1 MSHVKWRW
9 FRLIGDFGQD
19 SLGAGKLP
27 EKFLGFQLRY
37 APPMAA
43 QTSLSVDPQLAISE
57 LVRRCGPMV
66 HAVVLRL
73 THNRADAD
81 DVVQEAFLSA
91 YKHWGE
97 FRGESQPC
105 TWLHS
110 IAVRAALRRGR
121 REARRRDVARDYARA
136 MPFMQSRLAEADF
149 PSRSVEARELRADAR
164 ARVDA
169 AMRDVAEP
177 FRSALVLKEIA
188 GMPIDSVAKV
198 LGVKAAT
205 VKTRLYRGRLLLRAA
220 LLSDRPRTPVP
231 AAVYDR
237 ATCMDLLRAKMEA
250 LDRGVDFPVQ
260 DELVCERCRQVFA
273 SLDVGADAC
282 RSLRGRTMPAQLRK
296 SIEKAIRE
304 GVDVPPARKRVSR

>member
-1 MSHVKWRW
+1 
-9 FRLIGDFGQD
+9 
-19 SLGAGKLP
+19 
-27 EKFLGFQLRY
+27 
-37 APPMAA
+37 MAA
-43 QTSLSVDPQLAISE
+43 KSALSADPRRAIAE
-57 LVRRCGPMV
+57 LVARCGPML

-73 THNRADAD
+73 TRNRADAD

-91 YKHWGE
+91 YKHWSE

-110 IAVRAALRRGR
+110 IAVRTALRRGR
-121 REARRRDVARDYARA
+121 RESRRRDVAREYARA
-136 MPFMQSRLAEADF
+136 MPFMQSRVAAADF
-149 PSRSVEARELRADAR
+149 PSASLEARELRADAR
-164 ARVDA
+164 RRVDV

-188 GMPIDSVAKV
+188 GMSVDDVAMV

-205 VKTRLYRGRLLLRAA
+205 VKTRLHRGRLLLRAA

-260 DELVCERCRQVFA
+260 DDLVCERCRQVFA

-282 RSLRGRTMPAQLRK
+282 RSLRGRTMPAALRK
-296 SIEKAIRE
+296 SIEKAMRAGPGGI
-304 GVDVPPARKRVSR
+304 PARKAARK

>member
-1 MSHVKWRW
+1 MAIK
-9 FRLIGDFGQD
+9 
-19 SLGAGKLP
+19 
-27 EKFLGFQLRY
+27 
-37 APPMAA
+37 AP
-43 QTSLSVDPQLAISE
+43 LSADPGRAIAE
-57 LVRRCGPMV
+57 LVTRCGPML
-66 HAVVLRL
+66 HAVALRL

-97 FRGESQPC
+97 FRGDSKPC

-121 REARRRDVARDYARA
+121 RESRRRDVAREYARA

-149 PSRSVEARELRADAR
+149 PSSSAEARELRADAR
-164 ARVDA
+164 VRVDA

-188 GMPIDSVAKV
+188 GMSVDEVAQV

-205 VKTRLYRGRLLLRAA
+205 VKTRLHRGRLLLRAA
-220 LLSDRPRTPVP
+220 LLMDRPRAPVP
-231 AAVYDR
+231 AAIYDR

-282 RSLRGRTMPAQLRK
+282 RSLRGKTMPAALRK
-296 SIEKAIRE
+296 SIERAIQAE
-304 GVDVPPARKRVSR
+304 TKGMPVRKRVRS

>member
-1 MSHVKWRW
+1 M
-9 FRLIGDFGQD
+9 L
-19 SLGAGKLP
+19 
-27 EKFLGFQLRY
+27 
-37 APPMAA
+37 
-43 QTSLSVDPQLAISE
+43 
-57 LVRRCGPMV
+57 

-73 THNRADAD
+73 TRNRADAD

-91 YKHWGE
+91 YKHWSE

-121 REARRRDVARDYARA
+121 RETRRRDVAREYAQA
-136 MPFMQSRLAEADF
+136 MPFMQSRLAAADF
-149 PSRSVEARELRADAR
+149 PSASLEARELRTDAR
-164 ARVDA
+164 QRVDA

-188 GMPIDSVAKV
+188 GMSVDDVAMV

-205 VKTRLYRGRLLLRAA
+205 VKTRLHRGRLLLRAA

-260 DELVCERCRQVFA
+260 DDLVCERCRQVFA

-282 RSLRGRTMPAQLRK
+282 RSLRGRTMPAALRK
-296 SIEKAIRE
+296 SIEKAIRA
-304 GVDVPPARKRVSR
+304 GTGDIPARKAARKSGAAR

>member
-1 MSHVKWRW
+1 MSHVKWLW

-27 EKFLGFQLRY
+27 EEFLGFQLRY

-43 QTSLSVDPQLAISE
+43 QTSLLVDPQLAISE

>member
-1 MSHVKWRW
+1 
-9 FRLIGDFGQD
+9 
-19 SLGAGKLP
+19 
-27 EKFLGFQLRY
+27 
-37 APPMAA
+37 MAA
-43 QTSLSVDPQLAISE
+43 KSALPADPRRAIAE
-57 LVRRCGPMV
+57 LVTRCGPML

-73 THNRADAD
+73 TRNRADAD

-91 YKHWGE
+91 YKHWSE

-121 REARRRDVARDYARA
+121 RETRRRDVAREYAQA
-136 MPFMQSRLAEADF
+136 MPFMQSRLAAADF
-149 PSRSVEARELRADAR
+149 PSASLEARELRTDAR
-164 ARVDA
+164 QRVDA

-188 GMPIDSVAKV
+188 GMSVDDVAMV

-205 VKTRLYRGRLLLRAA
+205 VKTRLHRGRLLLRSA

-260 DELVCERCRQVFA
+260 DDLVCERCRQVFA

-282 RSLRGRTMPAQLRK
+282 RSLRGRTMPAALRK
-296 SIEKAIRE
+296 SIEKAMRAGTD
-304 GVDVPPARKRVSR
+304 GVPARKATRR

>member
-1 MSHVKWRW
+1 MPRV
-9 FRLIGDFGQD
+9 
-19 SLGAGKLP
+19 
-27 EKFLGFQLRY
+27 RY
-37 APPMAA
+37 ACCMAVKSA
-43 QTSLSVDPQLAISE
+43 LPADPRRAIAE
-57 LVRRCGPMV
+57 LVTRCGPML

-73 THNRADAD
+73 TRNRADAD

-91 YKHWGE
+91 YKHWSE
-97 FRGESQPC
+97 FRGQSQPC

-121 REARRRDVARDYARA
+121 RESRRRDVAREYARA
-136 MPFMQSRLAEADF
+136 MPFMQSRLAAADF
-149 PSRSVEARELRADAR
+149 PSASLEARELRADAR
-164 ARVDA
+164 QRVDA

-188 GMPIDSVAKV
+188 GMSVDDVAMV

-205 VKTRLYRGRLLLRAA
+205 VKTRLHRGRLLLRAA

-260 DELVCERCRQVFA
+260 DDLVCERCRQVFA

-282 RSLRGRTMPAQLRK
+282 RSLRGRTMPAALRK
-296 SIEKAIRE
+296 SIEKAMRASTGSI
-304 GVDVPPARKRVSR
+304 PARKAARK

>member
-1 MSHVKWRW
+1 M
-9 FRLIGDFGQD
+9 L
-19 SLGAGKLP
+19 
-27 EKFLGFQLRY
+27 
-37 APPMAA
+37 
-43 QTSLSVDPQLAISE
+43 
-57 LVRRCGPMV
+57 

-91 YKHWGE
+91 YKHWSE

-121 REARRRDVARDYARA
+121 RESRRRDVAREYARA
-136 MPFMQSRLAEADF
+136 MPFMQSRLAAADF
-149 PSRSVEARELRADAR
+149 PSASVEARELRADAR
-164 ARVDA
+164 QRVDA

-188 GMPIDSVAKV
+188 GMSVDDVAMV

-205 VKTRLYRGRLLLRAA
+205 VKTRLHRGRLLLRAA
-220 LLSDRPRTPVP
+220 LLSDRPRTAVP

-260 DELVCERCRQVFA
+260 DDLVCERCRQVFA

-282 RSLRGRTMPAQLRK
+282 RSLRGRTMPAALRK
-296 SIEKAIRE
+296 SIEKAMRASTGSI
-304 GVDVPPARKRVSR
+304 PARKASRK

>member
-1 MSHVKWRW
+1 
-9 FRLIGDFGQD
+9 
-19 SLGAGKLP
+19 
-27 EKFLGFQLRY
+27 
-37 APPMAA
+37 MAA

-296 SIEKAIRE
+296 SIEKAIRA
-304 GVDVPPARKRVSR
+304 GVDGPPARKRVSR

>member
-1 MSHVKWRW
+1 M
-9 FRLIGDFGQD
+9 L
-19 SLGAGKLP
+19 
-27 EKFLGFQLRY
+27 
-37 APPMAA
+37 
-43 QTSLSVDPQLAISE
+43 
-57 LVRRCGPMV
+57 

-91 YKHWGE
+91 YKHWSE

-121 REARRRDVARDYARA
+121 RESRRRDVAREYARA
-136 MPFMQSRLAEADF
+136 MPFMQSRLAAADF
-149 PSRSVEARELRADAR
+149 PSASLEARELRADAR
-164 ARVDA
+164 RRVDV

-188 GMPIDSVAKV
+188 GMSVDDVAMV

-205 VKTRLYRGRLLLRAA
+205 VKTRLHRGRLLLRAA

-260 DELVCERCRQVFA
+260 DDLVCERCRQVFA

-282 RSLRGRTMPAQLRK
+282 RSLRGRTMPAALRK
-296 SIEKAIRE
+296 SIEKAMRAIT
-304 GVDVPPARKRVSR
+304 GDIPARKAARKSGAARQ

>member
-1 MSHVKWRW
+1 MAVK
-9 FRLIGDFGQD
+9 
-19 SLGAGKLP
+19 SALP
-27 EKFLGFQLRY
+27 
-37 APPMAA
+37 A
-43 QTSLSVDPQLAISE
+43 DPRRAIAE
-57 LVRRCGPMV
+57 LVTRCGPML

-73 THNRADAD
+73 TRNRADAD

-91 YKHWGE
+91 YKHWSE
-97 FRGESQPC
+97 FRGQSQPC

-121 REARRRDVARDYARA
+121 RESRRRDVAREYARA
-136 MPFMQSRLAEADF
+136 MPFMQSRLAAADF
-149 PSRSVEARELRADAR
+149 PSASLEARELRTDAR
-164 ARVDA
+164 RRVDV

-188 GMPIDSVAKV
+188 GMSVDDVAMV

-205 VKTRLYRGRLLLRAA
+205 VKTRLHRGRLLLRAA

-260 DELVCERCRQVFA
+260 DDLVCERCRQVFA

-282 RSLRGRTMPAQLRK
+282 RSLRGRTMPAALRK
-296 SIEKAIRE
+296 SIEKAMRAGTGDI
-304 GVDVPPARKRVSR
+304 PARKAARKSGAAR

>member
-1 MSHVKWRW
+1 
-9 FRLIGDFGQD
+9 
-19 SLGAGKLP
+19 
-27 EKFLGFQLRY
+27 
-37 APPMAA
+37 MAA
-43 QTSLSVDPQLAISE
+43 KSALPADPRRAIAE
-57 LVRRCGPMV
+57 LVTRCGPML

-73 THNRADAD
+73 TRNRADAD

-91 YKHWGE
+91 YKHWSE

-121 REARRRDVARDYARA
+121 RESRRRDVAREYARA
-136 MPFMQSRLAEADF
+136 MPFMQSRLAAADF
-149 PSRSVEARELRADAR
+149 PSASLEARELRTDAR
-164 ARVDA
+164 RRVDV

-188 GMPIDSVAKV
+188 GMSVDDVAMV

-205 VKTRLYRGRLLLRAA
+205 VKTRLHRGRLLLRAA

-260 DELVCERCRQVFA
+260 DDLVCERCRQVFA

-282 RSLRGRTMPAQLRK
+282 RSLRGRTMPAALRK
-296 SIEKAIRE
+296 SIEKAMRASTGSI
-304 GVDVPPARKRVSR
+304 PARKAARK

>member
-1 MSHVKWRW
+1 MAIKSP
-9 FRLIGDFGQD
+9 
-19 SLGAGKLP
+19 LP
-27 EKFLGFQLRY
+27 
-37 APPMAA
+37 A
-43 QTSLSVDPQLAISE
+43 DPGRAIAE
-57 LVRRCGPMV
+57 LVTRCGPML
-66 HAVVLRL
+66 HAVALRL
-73 THNRADAD
+73 TRNRADAD

-97 FRGESQPC
+97 FRGDSKPC

-110 IAVRAALRRGR
+110 IAVRAALHRGR
-121 REARRRDVARDYARA
+121 RESRRRDVAREYARA

-149 PSRSVEARELRADAR
+149 PSSSAEARELRADAR
-164 ARVDA
+164 VRVDA

-188 GMPIDSVAKV
+188 GMSVDEVAQV

-205 VKTRLYRGRLLLRAA
+205 VKTRLHRGRLLLRAA
-220 LLSDRPRTPVP
+220 LLMDRPRAPVP
-231 AAVYDR
+231 AAIYDR

-282 RSLRGRTMPAQLRK
+282 RSLRGKTMPAALRK
-296 SIEKAIRE
+296 SIERAIQAETKGRP
-304 GVDVPPARKRVSR
+304 VRKRVRS

>member
-1 MSHVKWRW
+1 MPRV
-9 FRLIGDFGQD
+9 
-19 SLGAGKLP
+19 
-27 EKFLGFQLRY
+27 RY
-37 APPMAA
+37 ACRMAA
-43 QTSLSVDPQLAISE
+43 TSALPADPRRAIAE
-57 LVRRCGPMV
+57 LVTRCGPML

-73 THNRADAD
+73 TRNRADAD

-91 YKHWGE
+91 YKHWSE

-121 REARRRDVARDYARA
+121 REARRRDVAREYARA
-136 MPFMQSRLAEADF
+136 MPFMQSRLAAADF
-149 PSRSVEARELRADAR
+149 PSASLEARELRTDAR
-164 ARVDA
+164 RRVDA

-188 GMPIDSVAKV
+188 GMSVDDVAMV

-205 VKTRLYRGRLLLRAA
+205 VKTRLHRGRLLLRAA

-260 DELVCERCRQVFA
+260 DDLVCERCRQVFA

-282 RSLRGRTMPAQLRK
+282 RSLRGRTMPAALRK
-296 SIEKAIRE
+296 SIEKAMRASTGSI
-304 GVDVPPARKRVSR
+304 PARKAARK

>member
-1 MSHVKWRW
+1 
-9 FRLIGDFGQD
+9 
-19 SLGAGKLP
+19 
-27 EKFLGFQLRY
+27 
-37 APPMAA
+37 MAA
-43 QTSLSVDPQLAISE
+43 KSALPADPRRAIAE
-57 LVRRCGPMV
+57 LVTRCGTML

-91 YKHWGE
+91 YKHWSE

-121 REARRRDVARDYARA
+121 RESRRRDVAREYARA
-136 MPFMQSRLAEADF
+136 MPFMQSRLAAADF
-149 PSRSVEARELRADAR
+149 PSASVEARELRADAR
-164 ARVDA
+164 QRVDA

-188 GMPIDSVAKV
+188 GMSVDDVAMV

-205 VKTRLYRGRLLLRAA
+205 VKTRLHRGRLLLRAA

-260 DELVCERCRQVFA
+260 DDLVCERCRQVFA

-282 RSLRGRTMPAQLRK
+282 RSLRGRTMPAALRK
-296 SIEKAIRE
+296 SIEKAMRASTGNI
-304 GVDVPPARKRVSR
+304 PARKAARK

>member
-1 MSHVKWRW
+1 
-9 FRLIGDFGQD
+9 
-19 SLGAGKLP
+19 
-27 EKFLGFQLRY
+27 
-37 APPMAA
+37 MAA
-43 QTSLSVDPQLAISE
+43 KSALSADPRRAIAE
-57 LVRRCGPMV
+57 LVARCGPML

-73 THNRADAD
+73 TRNRADAD

-91 YKHWGE
+91 YKHWSE

-110 IAVRAALRRGR
+110 IAVRTALRRGR
-121 REARRRDVARDYARA
+121 RESRRRDVAREYARA
-136 MPFMQSRLAEADF
+136 MPFMQSRLAAADC
-149 PSRSVEARELRADAR
+149 PSASLEARELRADAR
-164 ARVDA
+164 RRVDV

-188 GMPIDSVAKV
+188 GMSVDDVAMV

-205 VKTRLYRGRLLLRAA
+205 VKTRLHRGRLLLRAA

-260 DELVCERCRQVFA
+260 DDLVCERCRQVFA

-282 RSLRGRTMPAQLRK
+282 RSLRGRTMPAALRK
-296 SIEKAIRE
+296 SIEKAMRAGPGGI
-304 GVDVPPARKRVSR
+304 PARKAARK

>member
-1 MSHVKWRW
+1 
-9 FRLIGDFGQD
+9 
-19 SLGAGKLP
+19 
-27 EKFLGFQLRY
+27 
-37 APPMAA
+37 MAA
-43 QTSLSVDPQLAISE
+43 QTSLSVDPQVAISE

-296 SIEKAIRE
+296 SIEKAIRA

>member
-1 MSHVKWRW
+1 
-9 FRLIGDFGQD
+9 
-19 SLGAGKLP
+19 
-27 EKFLGFQLRY
+27 
-37 APPMAA
+37 MAA
-43 QTSLSVDPQLAISE
+43 KSALPADPRRAIAE
-57 LVRRCGPMV
+57 LVTRCGPML

-91 YKHWGE
+91 YKHWSE

-121 REARRRDVARDYARA
+121 RESRRRDVAREYARA
-136 MPFMQSRLAEADF
+136 MPFMQSRLAAADF
-149 PSRSVEARELRADAR
+149 PSASLEARELRADAR
-164 ARVDA
+164 RRVDV

-188 GMPIDSVAKV
+188 GMSVDDVAMV

-205 VKTRLYRGRLLLRAA
+205 VKTRLHRGRLLLRAA

-260 DELVCERCRQVFA
+260 DDLVCERCRQVFA

-282 RSLRGRTMPAQLRK
+282 RSLRGRTMPAALRK
-296 SIEKAIRE
+296 SIEKAMLAITGDIPVRKA
-304 GVDVPPARKRVSR
+304 ARKSGAAR

>member
-1 MSHVKWRW
+1 
-9 FRLIGDFGQD
+9 
-19 SLGAGKLP
+19 
-27 EKFLGFQLRY
+27 
-37 APPMAA
+37 MAA
-43 QTSLSVDPQLAISE
+43 KSALPADPRRAIAE
-57 LVRRCGPMV
+57 LVTRCGPML

-73 THNRADAD
+73 TRNRADAD

-91 YKHWGE
+91 YKHWSE

-121 REARRRDVARDYARA
+121 RETRRRDVAREYARA
-136 MPFMQSRLAEADF
+136 MPFMQSRLAAADF
-149 PSRSVEARELRADAR
+149 PSASLEARELRADAR
-164 ARVDA
+164 QRVDA

-188 GMPIDSVAKV
+188 GMSVDDVAMV

-205 VKTRLYRGRLLLRAA
+205 VKTRLHRGRLLLRAA
-220 LLSDRPRTPVP
+220 LLSDRPRTRVP

-260 DELVCERCRQVFA
+260 DDLVCERCRQVFA

-282 RSLRGRTMPAQLRK
+282 RSLRGRTMPAALRK
-296 SIEKAIRE
+296 SIEKAMRAVTGDI
-304 GVDVPPARKRVSR
+304 PARKAAR

>member
-1 MSHVKWRW
+1 
-9 FRLIGDFGQD
+9 
-19 SLGAGKLP
+19 
-27 EKFLGFQLRY
+27 
-37 APPMAA
+37 MAA
-43 QTSLSVDPQLAISE
+43 KSALPADPRRAIAE
-57 LVRRCGPMV
+57 LVTRCGPML

-73 THNRADAD
+73 TRNRADAD

-91 YKHWGE
+91 YKHWSE

-110 IAVRAALRRGR
+110 IAVRTALRRGR
-121 REARRRDVARDYARA
+121 RESRRRDVAREYARA
-136 MPFMQSRLAEADF
+136 MPFMQSRLAAADF
-149 PSRSVEARELRADAR
+149 PSASLEARELRADAR
-164 ARVDA
+164 RRVDV

-188 GMPIDSVAKV
+188 GMSVDDVAMV

-205 VKTRLYRGRLLLRAA
+205 VKTRLHRGRLLLRAA

-260 DELVCERCRQVFA
+260 DDLVCERCRQVFA

-282 RSLRGRTMPAQLRK
+282 RSLRGRTMPAALRK
-296 SIEKAIRE
+296 SIEKAMRAGPGGI
-304 GVDVPPARKRVSR
+304 PARKAARK

>member
-1 MSHVKWRW
+1 M
-9 FRLIGDFGQD
+9 L
-19 SLGAGKLP
+19 
-27 EKFLGFQLRY
+27 
-37 APPMAA
+37 
-43 QTSLSVDPQLAISE
+43 
-57 LVRRCGPMV
+57 

-73 THNRADAD
+73 THNRADTD

-91 YKHWGE
+91 YKHWSE

-121 REARRRDVARDYARA
+121 RESRRRDVAREYARA
-136 MPFMQSRLAEADF
+136 MPFMQSRLAAADF
-149 PSRSVEARELRADAR
+149 PSASLEARELRADAR
-164 ARVDA
+164 RRVDV

-188 GMPIDSVAKV
+188 GMSVDDVAMV

-205 VKTRLYRGRLLLRAA
+205 VKTRLHRGRLLLRAA
-220 LLSDRPRTPVP
+220 LLSDRPRIPVP

-260 DELVCERCRQVFA
+260 DDLVCERCRQVFA

-282 RSLRGRTMPAQLRK
+282 RSLRGRTMPAALRK
-296 SIEKAIRE
+296 SIEKAMRAFTGDIPVRKA
-304 GVDVPPARKRVSR
+304 ARKSEAAR

>member
-1 MSHVKWRW
+1 
-9 FRLIGDFGQD
+9 
-19 SLGAGKLP
+19 
-27 EKFLGFQLRY
+27 
-37 APPMAA
+37 MAA
-43 QTSLSVDPQLAISE
+43 KSALPADPRRAIAE
-57 LVRRCGPMV
+57 LVTRCGPML

-91 YKHWGE
+91 YKHWSE

-121 REARRRDVARDYARA
+121 RESRRRDVAREYARA
-136 MPFMQSRLAEADF
+136 MPFMQSRLAAADF
-149 PSRSVEARELRADAR
+149 PSASVEARELRADAR
-164 ARVDA
+164 QRVDA

-188 GMPIDSVAKV
+188 GMSVDDVAMV

-205 VKTRLYRGRLLLRAA
+205 VKTRLHRGRLLLRAA

-260 DELVCERCRQVFA
+260 DDLVCERCRQVFA

-282 RSLRGRTMPAQLRK
+282 RSLRGRTMPAALRK
-296 SIEKAIRE
+296 SIEKAMRAGTGNI
-304 GVDVPPARKRVSR
+304 PARKAARK

>member
-1 MSHVKWRW
+1 M
-9 FRLIGDFGQD
+9 L
-19 SLGAGKLP
+19 
-27 EKFLGFQLRY
+27 
-37 APPMAA
+37 
-43 QTSLSVDPQLAISE
+43 
-57 LVRRCGPMV
+57 

-73 THNRADAD
+73 TRNRADAD

-91 YKHWGE
+91 YKHWSE

-121 REARRRDVARDYARA
+121 RESRRRDVAREYARA
-136 MPFMQSRLAEADF
+136 MPFMQSRLAAADF
-149 PSRSVEARELRADAR
+149 PSASLEARELRTDAR
-164 ARVDA
+164 RRVDV

-188 GMPIDSVAKV
+188 GMSVDDVAMV

-205 VKTRLYRGRLLLRAA
+205 VKTRLHRGRLLLRAA

-260 DELVCERCRQVFA
+260 DDLVCERCRQVFA

-282 RSLRGRTMPAQLRK
+282 RSLRGRTMPAALRK
-296 SIEKAIRE
+296 SIEKAMRASTGSI
-304 GVDVPPARKRVSR
+304 PARKAARK

>member
-1 MSHVKWRW
+1 
-9 FRLIGDFGQD
+9 
-19 SLGAGKLP
+19 
-27 EKFLGFQLRY
+27 
-37 APPMAA
+37 MAA
-43 QTSLSVDPQLAISE
+43 KSALSADPRRAIAE
-57 LVRRCGPMV
+57 LVARCGPML

-73 THNRADAD
+73 TRNRADAD

-91 YKHWGE
+91 YKHWSE

-110 IAVRAALRRGR
+110 IAVRTALRRGR
-121 REARRRDVARDYARA
+121 RESRRRDVAREYARA
-136 MPFMQSRLAEADF
+136 MPFMQSRLAAADF
-149 PSRSVEARELRADAR
+149 PSASLEAREVRADAR
-164 ARVDA
+164 RRVDV

-188 GMPIDSVAKV
+188 GMSVDDVAMV

-205 VKTRLYRGRLLLRAA
+205 VKTRLHRGRLLLRAA

-260 DELVCERCRQVFA
+260 DDLVCERCRQVFA

-282 RSLRGRTMPAQLRK
+282 RSLRGRTMPAALRK
-296 SIEKAIRE
+296 SIEKAMRAGPGGI
-304 GVDVPPARKRVSR
+304 PARKAARK

>member
-1 MSHVKWRW
+1 
-9 FRLIGDFGQD
+9 
-19 SLGAGKLP
+19 
-27 EKFLGFQLRY
+27 
-37 APPMAA
+37 MAA
-43 QTSLSVDPQLAISE
+43 KSALPADPRRAIAE
-57 LVRRCGPMV
+57 LVTRCGPML

-73 THNRADAD
+73 TRNRADAD
-81 DVVQEAFLSA
+81 DVVQDAFLSA
-91 YKHWGE
+91 YKHWSE

-110 IAVRAALRRGR
+110 IAVRTALRRGR
-121 REARRRDVARDYARA
+121 RESRRRDVAREYARA
-136 MPFMQSRLAEADF
+136 MPFMQSRLAAADF
-149 PSRSVEARELRADAR
+149 PSASLEARELRADAR
-164 ARVDA
+164 RRVDV

-188 GMPIDSVAKV
+188 GMSVDDVAMV

-205 VKTRLYRGRLLLRAA
+205 VKTRLHRGRLLLRAA

-260 DELVCERCRQVFA
+260 VDLVCERCRQVFA

-282 RSLRGRTMPAQLRK
+282 RSLRGRTMPAALRK
-296 SIEKAIRE
+296 SIEKAMRAGPGGI
-304 GVDVPPARKRVSR
+304 PARKAARK

>member
-1 MSHVKWRW
+1 
-9 FRLIGDFGQD
+9 
-19 SLGAGKLP
+19 
-27 EKFLGFQLRY
+27 
-37 APPMAA
+37 MAA
-43 QTSLSVDPQLAISE
+43 KSALPADPRRAIAE
-57 LVRRCGPMV
+57 LVTRCGPML

-91 YKHWGE
+91 YKHWSE

-121 REARRRDVARDYARA
+121 RESRRRDVAREYARA
-136 MPFMQSRLAEADF
+136 MPFMQSRLAAADF
-149 PSRSVEARELRADAR
+149 PSASVEARELRADAR
-164 ARVDA
+164 QRVDA

-188 GMPIDSVAKV
+188 GMSVDDVAMV

-205 VKTRLYRGRLLLRAA
+205 VKTRLHRGRLLLRAA

-260 DELVCERCRQVFA
+260 DDLVCERCRQVFA

-282 RSLRGRTMPAQLRK
+282 RSLRGRTMPAALRK
-296 SIEKAIRE
+296 SIEKAMRASTGNI
-304 GVDVPPARKRVSR
+304 PARKAARK

>member
-1 MSHVKWRW
+1 
-9 FRLIGDFGQD
+9 
-19 SLGAGKLP
+19 
-27 EKFLGFQLRY
+27 
-37 APPMAA
+37 MAA
-43 QTSLSVDPQLAISE
+43 KSALPADPRRAIAE
-57 LVRRCGPMV
+57 LVTRCGTML

-91 YKHWGE
+91 YKHWSE

-121 REARRRDVARDYARA
+121 RESRRRDVAREYARA
-136 MPFMQSRLAEADF
+136 MPFMQSRLAAADF
-149 PSRSVEARELRADAR
+149 PSASVEARELRADAR
-164 ARVDA
+164 QRVDA

-188 GMPIDSVAKV
+188 GMSVDDVAMV

-205 VKTRLYRGRLLLRAA
+205 VKTRLHRGRLLLRAA

-260 DELVCERCRQVFA
+260 DDLVCERCRQVFA

-282 RSLRGRTMPAQLRK
+282 RSLRGRTMPAALRK
-296 SIEKAIRE
+296 SIEKAMRAGTGSI
-304 GVDVPPARKRVSR
+304 PARKAARK

>member
-1 MSHVKWRW
+1 
-9 FRLIGDFGQD
+9 
-19 SLGAGKLP
+19 
-27 EKFLGFQLRY
+27 
-37 APPMAA
+37 MAA
-43 QTSLSVDPQLAISE
+43 KSALPADPRRAIAE
-57 LVRRCGPMV
+57 LVTRCGPML

-91 YKHWGE
+91 YKHWSE

-121 REARRRDVARDYARA
+121 RESRRRDVAREYARA
-136 MPFMQSRLAEADF
+136 MPFMQSRLAAADF
-149 PSRSVEARELRADAR
+149 PSASLEARELRADAR
-164 ARVDA
+164 RRVDA

-188 GMPIDSVAKV
+188 GMSVDDVAMV

-205 VKTRLYRGRLLLRAA
+205 VKTRLHRGRLLLRAA

-260 DELVCERCRQVFA
+260 DDLVCERCRQVFA

-282 RSLRGRTMPAQLRK
+282 RSLRGRTMPAALRK
-296 SIEKAIRE
+296 SIEKAMRAGTGDI
-304 GVDVPPARKRVSR
+304 PARKAARKSGAARQ

>member
-1 MSHVKWRW
+1 
-9 FRLIGDFGQD
+9 
-19 SLGAGKLP
+19 
-27 EKFLGFQLRY
+27 
-37 APPMAA
+37 MAA
-43 QTSLSVDPQLAISE
+43 KSALPADPRRAIAE
-57 LVRRCGPMV
+57 LVTRCGPML

-91 YKHWGE
+91 YKHWSE

-121 REARRRDVARDYARA
+121 RESRRRDVAREYARA
-136 MPFMQSRLAEADF
+136 MPFMQSRLAAADF
-149 PSRSVEARELRADAR
+149 PSASVEARELRADAR
-164 ARVDA
+164 QRVDA

-188 GMPIDSVAKV
+188 GMSVDDVAMV

-205 VKTRLYRGRLLLRAA
+205 VKTRLHRGRLLLRAA

-260 DELVCERCRQVFA
+260 DDLVCERCRQVFA

-282 RSLRGRTMPAQLRK
+282 RSLRGRTMPAALRK
-296 SIEKAIRE
+296 SIEKAMRASTGSI
-304 GVDVPPARKRVSR
+304 PARKAARK